1 MDSESVDADPLPHQL
16 IEEISSGN
24 VIAFIGAGFSR
35 AANLPLWGELIA
47 SVVQNPPKG
56 AKLPSPAELK
66 LILRLAQSSSSQ
78 NLDMAAQMASD
89 SIGESHFNEGL
100 RARLKVPKVNPLM
113 QKRLDMLLTIPFS
126 GIVTTN
132 YDNLLHG
139 SSLDS
144 DPQGFL
150 QKAQRMLRGTPSK
163 FKLLEQIA
171 FKSTSDQATIPII
184 KLHGDAEQ
192 SNSILVCTRQ
202 GYRRLLHKSPQYSA
216 FLRTLLATKTI
227 LFLGFSFTDAYL
239 SELIS
244 EVMSMFTSDVGELEK
259 PLAYAIMADVD
270 PVQRKYT
277 RRHDG
282 IEIISFNSSSE
293 KGFRHFDD
301 YLAKIHS
308 ATNPEHYF
316 GRTLHER
323 RIIWVHADWD
333 SSRDSKYLYRFLEKA
348 NVKAMGKATATFA
361 VATSAEELMKTLSM
375 QEFDCVIIVYD
386 GGGRKVGE
394 KLSVECLRHMR
405 KLPDSPPVLVFGAR
419 DKDRQRTRAVMRLG
433 ARVYTEYYY
442 SLLENLAFVLEHTT
456 ANRTDAFL

>member
-1 MDSESVDADPLPHQL
+1 MDSKSDAGADPLPPQL
-16 IEEISSGN
+16 VKEISSGN
-24 VIAFIGAGFSR
+24 VVAFIGAGFSR
-35 AANLPLWGELIA
+35 AANLPLWGELIE
-47 SVVQNPPKG
+47 SVVRNPPKG
-56 AKLPSPAELK
+56 AKRPSPAEMK
-66 LILRLAQSSSSQ
+66 LILQLAQSSSSQ

-89 SIGESHFNEGL
+89 SLGASHFNDGL

-113 QKRLDMLLTIPFS
+113 QKRLDMLLSIPFS

-150 QKAQRMLRGTPSK
+150 HKAQRMLRGTPSK
-163 FKLLEQIA
+163 FQLLEKIA
-171 FKSTSDQATIPII
+171 FSSSSEQISIPII
-184 KLHGDAEQ
+184 KLHGDAEH

-244 EVMSMFTSDVGELEK
+244 EVMSMFTSDVGQLEK

-270 PVQRKYT
+270 PVQQKYT

-282 IEIISFNSSSE
+282 VEIISFNSSSQ
-293 KGFRHFDD
+293 KGFGHFDD
-301 YLAKIHS
+301 YLAQIHS

-316 GRTLHER
+316 GRTLHNR
-323 RIIWVHADWD
+323 KIIWVHADWD
-333 SSRDSKYLYRFLEKA
+333 SSRDSKYLCNFLRTA
-348 NVKAMGKATATFA
+348 NQKAMGKVTTSLA
-361 VATSAEELMKTLSM
+361 VATSAEELMKNLSV
-375 QEFDCVIIVYD
+375 QEFDCVIIVFD
-386 GGGRKVGE
+386 GGGRQVGE
-394 KLSVECLRHMR
+394 RLSLECLRKMR
-405 KLPDSPPVLVFGAR
+405 KLSDSPPVLVFGAQ
-419 DKDRQRTRAVMRLG
+419 DKDLRKSRAVMRLG

-442 SLLENLAFVLEHTT
+442 SLLENLAFVLEHT
-456 ANRTDAFL
+456 ASSPSSA